1 MHRVRVRTTAQS
13 DNYEIKIA
21 VNALRD
27 IGKDARRWLGESRRI
42 AVVSNETVFGYYG
55 ATVLRSL
62 KASKF
67 DVRVFLVPDGER
79 HKSLATA
86 ERILNFLSEHKFGRT
101 DAVVALGGGVAG
113 DIAGF
118 SASVFMRGIPFIYA
132 PTTLLSQIDASVG
145 GKTGVNLETGKNL
158 VGAFH
163 QPSGVVADTTTL
175 KTLPKRELIAGCCE
189 MVKQGAVSGKRLFQ
203 QTLDFLKDLNAQP
216 NALESPALEKLI
228 AAQCTFKKTI
238 VVQDERE
245 STQRNDRRSRK
256 ILNFGHTI
264 GHALEAVTEYRRY
277 RHGEAVGIGMIAAG
291 EISKN
296 LGMLP
301 NSELKSLIDGIR
313 MCGPLPRSND
323 IPIDRVL
330 NSVRN
335 DKKNVA
341 GDAQWVLLEGIGKPR
356 IVGGKEISPQLL
368 KRSVRDALLSASTLR
383 KRYE

>member
-1 MHRVRVRTTAQS
+1 
-13 DNYEIKIA
+13 
-21 VNALRD
+21 
-27 IGKDARRWLGESRRI
+27 
-42 AVVSNETVFGYYG
+42 
-55 ATVLRSL
+55 L
-62 KASKF
+62 KANKF
-67 DVRVFLVPDGER
+67 DVLVFLVPDGER
-79 HKSLATA
+79 HKTLATA
-86 ERILNFLSEHKFGRT
+86 ERILNFLSEHKFERT
-101 DAVVALGGGVAG
+101 DAIVALGGGVAG

-118 SASVFMRGIPFIYA
+118 SASVFMRGIPFVYA

-163 QPSGVVADTTTL
+163 QPRGVVADLTTL
-175 KTLPKRELIAGCCE
+175 KTLPRRELIAGCCE
-189 MVKQGAVSGKRLFQ
+189 MVKQGAVSGKQLFK
-203 QTLDFLKDLNAQP
+203 QTIDFLKDLNSDP
-216 NALESPALEKLI
+216 NALESPELEKLV
-228 AAQCTFKKTI
+228 AAQCTFKKSI

-245 STQRNDRRSRK
+245 STRRNDRRSRK

-264 GHALEAVTEYRRY
+264 GHALESVTEYRRY

-301 NSELKSLIDGIR
+301 DAELKSLIDAIR

-323 IPIDRVL
+323 VPVDAVL

-341 GDAQWVLLEGIGKPR
+341 GDTQWVLLERIGKPR
-356 IVGGKEISPQLL
+356 IVSGKEISSKLL

-383 KRYE
+383 N

>member
-13 DNYEIKIA
+13 DEYEIKIA
-21 VNALRD
+21 PNALRE
-27 IGKDARRWLGESRRI
+27 IGTDARRWIGDESRRI
-42 AVVSNETVFGYYG
+42 AVVSNDKVFGYYG
-55 ATVLRSL
+55 ARVLRSL

-67 DVRVFLVPDGER
+67 DVLVFLVPDGER
-79 HKSLATA
+79 HKTLTTV
-86 ERILNFLSEHKFGRT
+86 ERILKFLSDHKFGRT

-118 SASVFMRGIPFIYA
+118 SASVFMRGIPFINA

-163 QPSGVVADTTTL
+163 QPSGVVADLTTL

-189 MVKQGAVSGKRLFQ
+189 MVKQGAVSGRQLFK
-203 QTLDFLKDLNAQP
+203 QTTDFLKDLNSHP
-216 NALESPALEKLI
+216 RALESIALEKLV
-228 AAQCTFKKTI
+228 AAQCEFKRSI

-245 STQRNDRRSRK
+245 STRRNDRRSRK
-256 ILNFGHTI
+256 ILNFGHTV
-264 GHALEAVTEYRRY
+264 GHALEAVTGYRRY
-277 RHGEAVGIGMIAAG
+277 RHGEAVGVGMIAAG

-301 NSELKSLIDGIR
+301 DSELKLLIDGIR
-313 MCGPLPRSND
+313 MCGPLPRSKD
-323 IPIDRVL
+323 VPVDAIL
-330 NSVRN
+330 NSIRN

-341 GDAQWVLLEGIGKPR
+341 GDMQWVLLERIGKPR
-356 IVGGKEISPQLL
+356 IVSGKEISSQLL
-368 KRSVRDALLSASTLR
+368 KRSVRDALLLASTLR
-383 KRYE
+383 N

>member
-1 MHRVRVRTTAQS
+1 VRVRTTAQS
-13 DNYEIKIA
+13 DEYEIKIA
-21 VNALRD
+21 PNALRE
-27 IGKDARRWLGESRRI
+27 IGTDARRWTGDESRRI
-42 AVVSNETVFGYYG
+42 AVVSNDKVFGYYG
-55 ATVLRSL
+55 ARVLRSL

-67 DVRVFLVPDGER
+67 DVLVFLVPDGER
-79 HKSLATA
+79 HKTLTTV
-86 ERILNFLSEHKFGRT
+86 ERILKFLNDHKFGRT

-118 SASVFMRGIPFIYA
+118 SASVFMRGIPFINA

-163 QPSGVVADTTTL
+163 QPRGVVADLTTL
-175 KTLPKRELIAGCCE
+175 KTLPRRELIAGCCE
-189 MVKQGAVSGKRLFQ
+189 MVKQGAVSGKQLFK
-203 QTLDFLKDLNAQP
+203 QTIDFLKDLNSHP
-216 NALESPALEKLI
+216 RALESTALEKLV
-228 AAQCTFKKTI
+228 AAQCTFKRSI

-245 STQRNDRRSRK
+245 STRRNDRRSRK
-256 ILNFGHTI
+256 ILNFGHTV

-277 RHGEAVGIGMIAAG
+277 RHGEAVGVGMIAAG

-301 NSELKSLIDGIR
+301 DSELKLLIDGIR

-323 IPIDRVL
+323 IPVDAIL
-330 NSVRN
+330 NSIRN

-341 GDAQWVLLEGIGKPR
+341 GDMQWVLLERIGKPR
-356 IVGGKEISPQLL
+356 IVSGKEISSQLL
-368 KRSVRDALLSASTLR
+368 KRSVRDALLLASTLR
-383 KRYE
+383 N